1 MAVSR
6 YFNHLEEH
14 GEINLFDSLVQES
27 IQISGYDVSY
37 IKRTDFEIDPVLY
50 EPKASVFEH
59 GFRIEANIPDN
70 LMNWEG
76 QGTTMNQFGITIQN
90 QGNILFSKTR
100 WEQIQKE
107 RAEQGLWTIDR
118 PYEGD
123 LIYFGYGHKKYTNT
137 LFIINQVDFSD
148 MSWQMGRNFV
158 YRCLCSLYSP
168 SHNEMVMVDEFNLT
182 KQVDDAIKSE
192 EVIRQNDNID
202 VIGKTLQEFSE
213 RHPFGGF

>member
-123 LIYFGYGHKKYTNT
+123 LIYFGYGYKKYNNT

-148 MSWQMGRNFV
+148 MSWQLGRNFV

-168 SHNEMVMVDEFNLT
+168 SHNEKILSSEFDLT
-182 KQVDDAIKSE
+182 NQVDDAIQAE
-192 EVIRQNDNID
+192 EVIRQNDNVD

-213 RHPFGGF
+213 KHPFGGF

>member
-168 SHNEMVMVDEFNLT
+168 SHNEMVMVDEFSLT
-182 KQVDDAIKSE
+182 KQVGDAIESE

>member
-148 MSWQMGRNFV
+148 MSWQVGRNFV

>member
-27 IQISGYDVSY
+27 IQISGYDISY

-158 YRCLCSLYSP
+158 YRCLCSLYSA

>member
-1 MAVSR
+1 LEQGENVMAVSR

-123 LIYFGYGHKKYTNT
+123 LIYFGYGYKKYNNT

-148 MSWQMGRNFV
+148 M
-158 YRCLCSLYSP
+158 
-168 SHNEMVMVDEFNLT
+168 
-182 KQVDDAIKSE
+182 
-192 EVIRQNDNID
+192 
-202 VIGKTLQEFSE
+202 
-213 RHPFGGF
+213 

>member
-168 SHNEMVMVDEFNLT
+168 SHNEMVMVDEFSLT
-182 KQVDDAIKSE
+182 KQVGDAIESE

-213 RHPFGGF
+213 KHPFGGF

>member
-123 LIYFGYGHKKYTNT
+123 LIYFGYGYKKYNNT

-148 MSWQMGRNFV
+148 MSWQLGRNFV
-158 YRCLCSLYSP
+158 YRCFCSLYSP
-168 SHNEMVMVDEFNLT
+168 SHNEKILSSEFDLT
-182 KQVDDAIKSE
+182 NQVDDAIQAE
-192 EVIRQNDNID
+192 DVTRQNDNVD
-202 VIGKTLQEFSE
+202 MIGKTLQEFSE
-213 RHPFGGF
+213 KHPFGGF

>member
-123 LIYFGYGHKKYTNT
+123 LIYFGYGYKKYNNT

-148 MSWQMGRNFV
+148 MSWQLGRNFV

-168 SHNEMVMVDEFNLT
+168 SHNEKILSSEFDLT
-182 KQVDDAIKSE
+182 NQVDDAIRAE
-192 EVIRQNDNID
+192 DVTRQNDNVD

-213 RHPFGGF
+213 KHPFGGF

>member
-1 MAVSR
+1 MTTSK
-6 YFNHLEEH
+6 YFNHYEQF
-14 GEINLFDSLVQES
+14 GEIALYDSLVQES
-27 IQISGYDVSY
+27 IQISGIDVSY
-37 IKRTDFEIDPVLY
+37 IRRTDFEIDPVLY

-59 GFRIEANIPDN
+59 GFMIEANIPDN

-76 QGTTMNQFGITIQN
+76 QGATMNQFGITIHN

-100 WEQIQKE
+100 WEQIQRE
-107 RAEQGLWTIDR
+107 RAANGLWTIDR

-168 SHNEMVMVDEFNLT
+168 SHNEMVKMREFDLSQ
-182 KQVDDAIKSE
+182 QVDDAIEAE

-202 VIGKTLQEFSE
+202 VIGKTLEVFSE
-213 RHPFGGF
+213 KHPFGGF

>member
-1 MAVSR
+1 MTTSK
-6 YFNHLEEH
+6 YFNHYEQF
-14 GEINLFDSLVQES
+14 GEIALYDSLVQES
-27 IQISGYDVSY
+27 IQISGIDVSY
-37 IKRTDFEIDPVLY
+37 IRRTDFEIDPVLY

-59 GFRIEANIPDN
+59 GFMIEANIPDN

-76 QGTTMNQFGITIQN
+76 QGTMMNQFGITIQN

-100 WEQIQKE
+100 WEQIQRE
-107 RAEQGLWTIDR
+107 RAANGLWTIDR

-168 SHNEMVMVDEFNLT
+168 SHNEMVKMSEFDLSQ
-182 KQVDDAIKSE
+182 QVDDAIESE

-202 VIGKTLQEFSE
+202 VIGKTLEVFSE
-213 RHPFGGF
+213 KHPFGGF

>member
-123 LIYFGYGHKKYTNT
+123 LIYFGYGYKKYNNA

-148 MSWQMGRNFV
+148 MSWQLGRNFV

-168 SHNEMVMVDEFNLT
+168 SHNEKILSSEFDLT
-182 KQVDDAIKSE
+182 NQVDDAIQAE
-192 EVIRQNDNID
+192 EVIRQNDNVD

-213 RHPFGGF
+213 KHPFGGF

>member
-100 WEQIQKE
+100 WEQI
-107 RAEQGLWTIDR
+107 
-118 PYEGD
+118 
-123 LIYFGYGHKKYTNT
+123 
-137 LFIINQVDFSD
+137 
-148 MSWQMGRNFV
+148 
-158 YRCLCSLYSP
+158 
-168 SHNEMVMVDEFNLT
+168 
-182 KQVDDAIKSE
+182 
-192 EVIRQNDNID
+192 
-202 VIGKTLQEFSE
+202 
-213 RHPFGGF
+213 

>member
-1 MAVSR
+1 MTTSK
-6 YFNHLEEH
+6 YFNHYEQF
-14 GEINLFDSLVQES
+14 GEIALYDSLVQES
-27 IQISGYDVSY
+27 IQISGIDVSY
-37 IKRTDFEIDPVLY
+37 IRRTDFEIDPVLY

-59 GFRIEANIPDN
+59 GFMIEANIPDN

-76 QGTTMNQFGITIQN
+76 QGTMMNQFGITIQN

-100 WEQIQKE
+100 WEQIQRE
-107 RAEQGLWTIDR
+107 RATKGLWTIDR

-168 SHNEMVMVDEFNLT
+168 SHNEMVKMSEFDLSQ
-182 KQVDDAIKSE
+182 QVDDAIESE

-202 VIGKTLQEFSE
+202 VIGKTLEVFSE
-213 RHPFGGF
+213 KHPFGGF

>member
-1 MAVSR
+1 MATSK
-6 YFNHLEEH
+6 YFNHYEQFN
-14 GEINLFDSLVQES
+14 EIALYDSLVQES
-27 IQISGYDVSY
+27 IHISGIDISY
-37 IKRTDFEIDPVLY
+37 IRRTDFEIDPVLY

-59 GFRIEANIPDN
+59 GFQIEANVPDN

-76 QGTTMNQFGITIQN
+76 QGATMNQFGITIQN

-107 RAEQGLWTIDR
+107 RHAKGLWTIDR

-123 LIYFGYGHKKYTNT
+123 LIYFGYGHKKYNNT

-168 SHNEMVMVDEFNLT
+168 SHNERVMVDKFDLT
-182 KQVDDAIKSE
+182 TQVSDVIEAE
-192 EVIRQNDNID
+192 EVTRQNDNID
-202 VIGKTLQEFSE
+202 IIGKTLQAFSDK
-213 RHPFGGF
+213 HPFGGF

>member
-1 MAVSR
+1 MTTSK
-6 YFNHLEEH
+6 YFNHYEQF
-14 GEINLFDSLVQES
+14 GEIALYDSLVQES
-27 IQISGYDVSY
+27 IQISGIDVSY
-37 IKRTDFEIDPVLY
+37 IRRTDFEIDPVLY
-50 EPKASVFEH
+50 EPRASVFEH
-59 GFRIEANIPDN
+59 GFMIEANIPDN

-100 WEQIQKE
+100 WEQIQRE
-107 RAEQGLWTIDR
+107 RAAKGLWTIDR

-168 SHNEMVMVDEFNLT
+168 SHNEMVKMSEFDLSQ
-182 KQVDDAIKSE
+182 QVDDAIESE

-202 VIGKTLQEFSE
+202 VIGKTLEVFSE
-213 RHPFGGF
+213 KHPFGGF

>member
-1 MAVSR
+1 MTTSK
-6 YFNHLEEH
+6 YFNHYEQF
-14 GEINLFDSLVQES
+14 GEIALYDSLVQES
-27 IQISGYDVSY
+27 IQISGIDVSY
-37 IKRTDFEIDPVLY
+37 IRRTDFEIDPVLY

-59 GFRIEANIPDN
+59 GFMIEANIPDN

-76 QGTTMNQFGITIQN
+76 QGTMMNQFGITIQN

-100 WEQIQKE
+100 WGQIQRE
-107 RAEQGLWTIDR
+107 RAAKGLWTIDR

-168 SHNEMVMVDEFNLT
+168 SHNEMVKMSEFDLSQ
-182 KQVDDAIKSE
+182 QVDDAIEAE

-202 VIGKTLQEFSE
+202 VIGKTLEVFSE
-213 RHPFGGF
+213 KHPFGGF

>member
-1 MAVSR
+1 MTTSK
-6 YFNHLEEH
+6 YFNHYEQF
-14 GEINLFDSLVQES
+14 GEIALYDSLVQES
-27 IQISGYDVSY
+27 IQISGIDVSY
-37 IKRTDFEIDPVLY
+37 IRRTDFEIDPVLY

-59 GFRIEANIPDN
+59 GFMIEANIPDN

-76 QGTTMNQFGITIQN
+76 QGTMMNQFGITIQN

-100 WEQIQKE
+100 WEQIQRE
-107 RAEQGLWTIDR
+107 RVAKGLWTIDR

-168 SHNEMVMVDEFNLT
+168 SHNEMVKMSEFDLSQ
-182 KQVDDAIKSE
+182 QVDDAIESE

-202 VIGKTLQEFSE
+202 VIGKTLHEFSE
-213 RHPFGGF
+213 KHPFGGF

>member
-213 RHPFGGF
+213 KHPFGGF

>member
-1 MAVSR
+1 MTTSK
-6 YFNHLEEH
+6 YFNHYEQF
-14 GEINLFDSLVQES
+14 GEIALYDSLVQES
-27 IQISGYDVSY
+27 IQISGIDVSY
-37 IKRTDFEIDPVLY
+37 IRRTDFEIDPVLY

-59 GFRIEANIPDN
+59 GFMIEANIPDN

-76 QGTTMNQFGITIQN
+76 QGTMMNQFGITIQN

-100 WEQIQKE
+100 WEQIQRE
-107 RAEQGLWTIDR
+107 RASKGLWTIDR

-168 SHNEMVMVDEFNLT
+168 SHNEMVKMSEFDLSQ
-182 KQVDDAIKSE
+182 QVDDAIESE

-213 RHPFGGF
+213 KHPFGGF